1 MDGPLML
8 VHFYPE
14 RTLQSQSKRV
24 LRHVAWLMPC
34 PQGLQGKLGLYTGV
48 PAPHGYG
55 LMMTQINQNQHL
67 LNRSPGA
74 ATHIWIEK
82 WLLCWCGQLKK
93 DSVPYLVFWK
103 GKKKK
108 RSEGKDHRKTSK
120 HAERPHPVVIPQ
132 RPRSS
137 PRSGSRHTLPVCL
150 PEARM
155 WLLWC

>member
-8 VHFYPE
+8 VHFYPRE
-14 RTLQSQSKRV
+14 DTPKPEQGSPLTPGPAHAMSPRPAGKAWSV
-24 LRHVAWLMPC
+24 HRH
-34 PQGLQGKLGLYTGV
+34 

-93 DSVPYLVFWK
+93 DSVPYLVVWK

-108 RSEGKDHRKTSK
+108 LSEGKDHRETCK
-120 HAERPHPVVIPQ
+120 HAQ
-132 RPRSS
+132 RD
-137 PRSGSRHTLPVCL
+137 HI
-150 PEARM
+150 
-155 WLLWC
+155 LL